1 MINNAHQ
8 IEWIYDELGIN
19 LDELGAIMAGMTA
32 PEIDLPDDWLYYA
45 NDKKRFWIDGVVSQ
59 SHVTLKYG
67 LLPGVTRKHVDR
79 VLEGWELDDV
89 QAKDIMIFNSPY
101 EDEPYKCIVLAVE
114 SDSLVDANKRLSM
127 LPNVSTF
134 KEYRAHLTVAYVR
147 EDKVTEAVDMIRNQI
162 HGYHPEFT
170 EISYGD
176 QIV

>member
-1 MINNAHQ
+1 MDSAH
-8 IEWIYDELGIN
+8 EAKWIYEELGVDLNN
-19 LDELGAIMAGMTA
+19 LGCIMAGMTA
-32 PEIDLPDDWLYYA
+32 PEIDLPEDWLYYA
-45 NDKKRFWIDGVVSQ
+45 NDRTRFWIDGIVSQ

-79 VLEGWELDDV
+79 VLEGWQLTDM
-89 QAKDIMIFNSPY
+89 QAKDIMVFNSPY
-101 EDEPYKCIVLAVE
+101 EDERYKCVVLAVE

-134 KEYRAHLTVAYVR
+134 KEYRAHLTVAYVQ
-147 EDKVTEAVDMIRNQI
+147 EDKVTEAADMIRNQI